1 MGRAA
6 TALGAPE
13 SNSGILDGSVTG
25 THLVNTESGR
35 SPSFGVDRV
44 SQTLSQPEAS
54 EPTSQQHS
62 HEAEQEVA
70 QRQLWFQLS
79 LEERARFGSC
89 FSRMLLKCLSDAEQ
103 AEQEVR
109 I

>member
-70 QRQLWFQLS
+70 QRQLWFS
-79 LEERARFGSC
+79 A
-89 FSRMLLKCLSDAEQ
+89 FSGGASAIRKLLFAHASEMSQ
-103 AEQEVR
+103 
-109 I
+109 